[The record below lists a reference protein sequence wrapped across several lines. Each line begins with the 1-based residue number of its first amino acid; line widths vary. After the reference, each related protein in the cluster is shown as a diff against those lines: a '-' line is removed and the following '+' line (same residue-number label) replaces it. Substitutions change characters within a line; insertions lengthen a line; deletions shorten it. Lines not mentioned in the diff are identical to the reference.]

1 LSVCEESEAN
11 ARLRVECAMIGLFF
25 CMPRSIP
32 IRAKRRGLQ
41 AHCGLFNNSP
51 MGRITVAGLLALG
64 IYGVAE
70 AAFGRVV
77 TPSPHHARIAG

>member
-1 LSVCEESEAN
+1 MS
-11 ARLRVECAMIGLFF
+11 GLFF
-25 CMPRSIP
+25 CMLRSIP

>member
-25 CMPRSIP
+25 CMLRSIP

-64 IYGVAE
+64 IYGGAE

-77 TPSPHHARIAG
+77 TPSPHDARLAG